1 MTRRGGGAVVV
12 VMAVGAVWGCGG
24 GGADPGGAA
33 RVPEP
38 PAAGLRVGAP
48 EALDEAAGAWAPVAR
63 AAAVRAEPR
72 AGAPVVAEIAATTPE
87 GTRNIVALADERGR
101 RAAPAGWVRVRPAAL
116 PNGTTGWVPRSAL
129 GGYEVVDTRLVVDLG
144 AESIA
149 LLRGGRTILS
159 APVGVGT
166 ADAPTPTGE
175 FYVRSRLTRYASPAY
190 GPVAFGTSARSP
202 SLTDWPAGGF
212 VGIHGTDRPDLL
224 PGRVSHGCIRMRN
237 EDILRLAELL
247 PIGTPLSIRGA

>member
-1 MTRRGGGAVVV
+1 MG
-12 VMAVGAVWGCGG
+12 
-24 GGADPGGAA
+24 
-33 RVPEP
+33 
-38 PAAGLRVGAP
+38 
-48 EALDEAAGAWAPVAR
+48 
-63 AAAVRAEPR
+63 AEPR
-72 AGAPVVAEIAATTPE
+72 AGAPVVAEIATTTPE

-144 AESIA
+144 TESVA
-149 LLRGGRTILS
+149 LLRGDRTILS
-159 APVGVGT
+159 APVGGRDRGRPH
-166 ADAPTPTGE
+166 ADGGVLRAQQAHPLCEPGLWSGR
-175 FYVRSRLTRYASPAY
+175 VRHQRALPR
-190 GPVAFGTSARSP
+190 
-202 SLTDWPAGGF
+202 AGGF

-247 PIGTPLSIRGA
+247 PIGTPLSIRDA